1 MMESQF
7 APWASWEVW
16 SFRLSMGLLDQEGL
30 VRGSCR
36 DESNKN
42 ETECIFG
49 QKSEIGSEGA
59 KKEKCGVV
67 EVE

>member
-16 SFRLSMGLLDQEGL
+16 SFRFSMVLLDQEGL

-36 DESNKN
+36 DESDKN
-42 ETECIFG
+42 ET
-49 QKSEIGSEGA
+49 
-59 KKEKCGVV
+59 
-67 EVE
+67 